1 MQSMKTKN
9 MFKKDSLPSLTTCI
23 ILDALGYT
31 SYLIPVFG
39 EVFDIIWAPISGISF
54 FFLFGKNKFGLLG
67 GVFAFL
73 EELSPGLD
81 LIPTFTIA
89 WFIRSRELK
98 SQVGKIKT
106 IDSR

>member
-1 MQSMKTKN
+1 
-9 MFKKDSLPSLTTCI
+9 MFKKNSLPSLTTCI

-39 EVFDIIWAPISGISF
+39 EVFDFIWAPISGIAF
-54 FFLFGKNKFGLLG
+54 FFLFGKNKFGLMG
-67 GVFAFL
+67 GAFAFL

-98 SQVGKIKT
+98 SQAGKLKRVT
-106 IDSR
+106 SA